1 VTSPDRPACFPE
13 PQEPAFRESEQRAG
27 EGATEPQALA
37 QARVLASPEAGP
49 ASQAAPG
56 SAEGVDGGPGASEKG
71 AGDQPS
77 APKFRYTVA
86 ASRQFTAWL
95 RERALSIAFT
105 TYQTNRLFLAGRMSD
120 GRVSLFE
127 RAFPRAMGLHASSER
142 LWMSSLFQLWRL
154 DNILQ
159 PGQVQD
165 GYDRI
170 FIPSIAYT
178 TGDLDIHDIAVD
190 RDGQLVFANTLFSC
204 LATIADGYSFEPLWT
219 PPFISKLAAEDRCHL
234 NGLAMRD
241 GAPAFVT
248 AISRSDVTDS
258 WRARR
263 RDGGVL
269 IDVGS
274 GEIVVQ
280 GLSMPHSPRWH
291 NGRLWMLESGTGHF
305 GSVDL
310 AQGRFEPLTFCPGY
324 LRGLAFAS
332 HFAIVGLSK
341 PRDQSFQGLPLD
353 ENLKSRDAEPCCGV
367 MVINLESGDIVHW
380 MKLEGDVVEL
390 YDVGALPE
398 VQRPSAIGI
407 MTDDICRV
415 LRMKPVAGEGTPEVQ
430 VAAVSA

>member
-1 VTSPDRPACFPE
+1 MGPDRPAHTPT
-13 PQEPAFRESEQRAG
+13 PPAAPFGGSEQPAE
-27 EGATEPQALA
+27 EGAAKREVPSQGGAT
-37 QARVLASPEAGP
+37 ASPEPGP
-49 ASQAAPG
+49 RSEPAPG
-56 SAEGVDGGPGASEKG
+56 SADGVQGGPGAPEKG

-77 APKFRYTVA
+77 AFGFKVA

-95 RERALSIAFT
+95 RERSVSIAFT
-105 TYQTNRLFLAGRMSD
+105 TYQTNRLFLAGRMPD
-120 GRVSLFE
+120 GRASVFE
-127 RAFPRAMGLHASSER
+127 RVFPRAMGLHASSER
-142 LWMSSLFQLWRL
+142 LWMSSLYQLWRL

-178 TGDLDIHDIAVD
+178 TGDLDIHDIAID
-190 RDGQLVFANTLFSC
+190 RNGKLVFVNTMFSC
-204 LATIADGYSFEPLWT
+204 LATIADGYSFEPLWK

-241 GAPAFVT
+241 GEPAFVT
-248 AISRSDVTDS
+248 AISRSDITDG

-269 IDVGS
+269 IDVAS
-274 GEIVVQ
+274 GEIVVR

-291 NGRLWMLESGTGHF
+291 NGRLWMFESGTGHF

-324 LRGLAFAS
+324 LRGLAFVS
-332 HFAIVGLSK
+332 NFAVVGLSK

-380 MKLEGDVVEL
+380 LKLEGDVVEL
-390 YDVGALPE
+390 YDVGILPY
-398 VQRPSAIGI
+398 VHRPSAIGI
-407 MTDDICRV
+407 MTDDIRRV
-415 LRMKPVAGEGTPEVQ
+415 LRMKPVFGEANREVH
-430 VAAVSA
+430 VPAASA